1 MRLRNIAGSREA
13 IGESDFVIHEP
24 ENQKGNW
31 QKIFGNNNPIHIEIG
46 MRSEERR
53 VGKECT

>member
-31 QKIFGNNNPIHIEIG
+31 QKILVIIILYTLKLEW
-46 MRSEERR
+46 
-53 VGKECT
+53 GKAGF